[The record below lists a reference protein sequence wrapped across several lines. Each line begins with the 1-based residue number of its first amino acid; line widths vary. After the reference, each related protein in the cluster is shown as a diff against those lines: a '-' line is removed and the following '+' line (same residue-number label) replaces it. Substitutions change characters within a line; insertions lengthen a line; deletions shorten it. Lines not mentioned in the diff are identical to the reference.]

1 MNLESFLGLATLLN
15 TWKSKNLMY
24 ANDHL
29 AFFCKLLRC
38 IPQGQELHHSQCPS
52 CCDAWRQAV
61 IRDKALKATHHKC
74 SEQMRAPRPKGAH
87 QPRPRTAKAT
97 SSAPQQMLWWP
108 KHCWQGLQVAASELK
123 GRKNLF
129 EPNTPKFENEIE
141 PSATLSAMSMTMF
154 QKRQNCTAQKKNT
167 LWHSQ
172 CLNPQWKTGHA
183 NDQGSVS
190 TSH

>member
-1 MNLESFLGLATLLN
+1 MIILLFFANFSDAYLRVKNCIIHNVPAVVMLEDKLSSGTRLLKPH
-15 TWKSKNLMY
+15 TT
-24 ANDHL
+24 
-29 AFFCKLLRC
+29 
-38 IPQGQELHHSQCPS
+38 
-52 CCDAWRQAV
+52 
-61 IRDKALKATHHKC
+61 KAP
-74 SEQMRAPRPKGAH
+74 EQMRAPRPKGAH

-123 GRKNLF
+123 GRNNLF

-141 PSATLSAMSMTMF
+141 PSATLTAMSMTMF

-190 TSH
+190 TSD